1 MPGCR
6 LHGCIRGRFSCTLQ
20 NHERGLISYRMVNDY
35 FSQAAI
41 DFLLGN
47 VTGKVFD
54 EFEASMMTKDPAV
67 SVTRMR
73 HRAIDLCQKR
83 VIANAEEEVHGGW
96 VLISPNAAD
105 VVKSFPMEEVV
116 LLLTDAALY
125 LCRFDWDLDKVS
137 SFERIN
143 LANITGIKFG
153 TYISSTVSA
162 AQMDELRNVG
172 FVLSYQPGKS
182 DIKRTNTRTMSSQQD
197 LAITP
202 AAEVASESSNR
213 RQSGIASFFSPRPK
227 EPTTRQF
234 AFKATYTDSSTAAT
248 RPGPKQTEIQQVV
261 TICSEIERLVS
272 DRQLRKDGETPKSI
286 IEKGDIISLD
296 SAKRDTGL
304 LEQLGHSIK
313 KLVWA

>member
-1 MPGCR
+1 
-6 LHGCIRGRFSCTLQ
+6 
-20 NHERGLISYRMVNDY
+20 MVNDY

-54 EFEASMMTKDPAV
+54 EFEADMMTKDPAV

-73 HRAIDLCQKR
+73 DRAIDLCQKR

-96 VLISPNAAD
+96 VLITPNAAD
-105 VVKSFPMEEVV
+105 VLKSWPMDEVV

-125 LCRFDWDLDKVS
+125 VCRFDWDLDKVS
-137 SFERIN
+137 SFERVN
-143 LANITGIKFG
+143 LANVTGIKFG
-153 TYISSTVSA
+153 TYVSSTVSS

-197 LAITP
+197 LAAP
-202 AAEVASESSNR
+202 AAEATDDSSR
-213 RQSGIASFFSPRPK
+213 RQSGLVSFFSPRPK
-227 EPTTRQF
+227 GPTVRKF

-248 RPGPKQTEIQQVV
+248 KPGPKQTEIQQVV
-261 TICSEIERLVS
+261 SICSEIERLVLE
-272 DRQLRKDGETPKSI
+272 RQLRKEGEEAKSI
-286 IEKGDIISLD
+286 VEKGDIISLD

-304 LEQLGHSIK
+304 FEQIGHSIK

>member
-1 MPGCR
+1 
-6 LHGCIRGRFSCTLQ
+6 
-20 NHERGLISYRMVNDY
+20 MVNDY
-35 FSQAAI
+35 FSQAVI

-47 VTGKVFD
+47 VTGKVFE
-54 EFEASMMTKDPAV
+54 EFEANMMTKDPAV

-73 HRAIDLCQKR
+73 NRAIELCQKR
-83 VIANAEEEVHGGW
+83 VIANAQEEVHGGW

-116 LLLTDAALY
+116 LLLTNVALY

-137 SFERIN
+137 SFERVN
-143 LANITGIKFG
+143 LANVTGIKFG

-197 LAITP
+197 LAVTP
-202 AAEVASESSNR
+202 AVDSTDSSVR
-213 RQSGIASFFSPRPK
+213 RQSGLVSFFSPRPK
-227 EPTTRQF
+227 GPTVRQF

-261 TICSEIERLVS
+261 TICSEIERLVL
-272 DRQLRKDGETPKSI
+272 DGQLRKDGEEPKSI